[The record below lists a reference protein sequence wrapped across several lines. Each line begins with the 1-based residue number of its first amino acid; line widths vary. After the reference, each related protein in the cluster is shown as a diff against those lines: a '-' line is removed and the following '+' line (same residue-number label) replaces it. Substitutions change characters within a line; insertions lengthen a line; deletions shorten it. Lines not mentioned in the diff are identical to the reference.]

1 MIWDAEIKS
10 RKCAVSVISVKY
22 KLLLLLAN
30 RKEVQTSHSEK
41 GRLTKQRGM

>member
-1 MIWDAEIKS
+1 MIWDTEIKS

-22 KLLLLLAN
+22 KLLLLAN

>member
-22 KLLLLLAN
+22 KLLLLAN
-30 RKEVQTSHSEK
+30 RKEVQTSHLEK